1 MGKMKKA
8 VKMIIAVVVLTALL
22 GGSAL
27 AASYGAQVLMPSMKV
42 YGLSGSKKVVLGQL
56 KQGTDFTVTEIS
68 GDWARISY
76 KGKTGYAKLED
87 IIFDDSIKAVAS
99 EDTTIKFVTRESY
112 SESKYYKA
120 TLAAGT
126 TVYVVGKKGSYALV
140 SNASGSA
147 LGYVK
152 ASKLTRG

>member
-1 MGKMKKA
+1 MGKMKKT
-8 VKMIIAVVVLTALL
+8 VRMIIALVVLTALL

-42 YGLSGSKKVVLGQL
+42 YNAKKEVLGQL

-99 EDTTIKFVTRESY
+99 EDTTIKFVTRKSY
-112 SESKYYKA
+112 SESTYYKA

-126 TVYVVGKKGSYALV
+126 TVYVVGKRGSYALV

-152 ASKLTRG
+152 ASKLTRS